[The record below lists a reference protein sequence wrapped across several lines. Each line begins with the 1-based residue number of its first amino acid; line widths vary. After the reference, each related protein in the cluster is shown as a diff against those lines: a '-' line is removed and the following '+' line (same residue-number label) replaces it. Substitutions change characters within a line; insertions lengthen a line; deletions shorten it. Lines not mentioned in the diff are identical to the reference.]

1 MRKVF
6 KMNQKDLKIIAHLRK
21 DARIPLTKL
30 SRKTNIPVST
40 IFDRLK
46 AKEKDVI
53 VKHTSLLDF
62 NKLGFHTRANIA
74 VRVEREDKETLKEHL
89 LKNSSVN
96 SVCRINNGYDF
107 MIEGVFKQIKDMEEF
122 IDSLEQRFK
131 ILDKKTF
138 FIIEDLKKEEFMS
151 DPQMM
156 F

>member
-1 MRKVF
+1 
-6 KMNQKDLKIIAHLRK
+6 MNPKDLKIIAYLRK
-21 DARIPLTKL
+21 DARIPLTRL

-46 AKEKDVI
+46 AKEEDVI

-62 NKLGFHTRANIA
+62 GKLGYYTRANIA
-74 VRVEREDKETLKEHL
+74 LRVDRDDKDKLKEHL
-89 LKNSSVN
+89 LKNPSVN

-122 IDSLEQRFK
+122 LDQLENRFK

>member
-1 MRKVF
+1 MHP
-6 KMNQKDLKIIAHLRK
+6 KDLKIIAFLRK

-30 SRKTNIPVST
+30 SKKTHIPVST

-46 AKEKDVI
+46 AKERDVI

-62 NKLGFHTRANIA
+62 NKLGYHTRANIA
-74 VRVEREDKETLKEHL
+74 VRVERDDKDKLKDHL
-89 LKNSSVN
+89 LKNASVN

-122 IDSLEQRFK
+122 FDVLENKFR
-131 ILDKKTF
+131 ILEKKTF

-151 DPQMM
+151 DSNLI
-156 F
+156 

>member
-1 MRKVF
+1 
-6 KMNQKDLKIIAHLRK
+6 MNPKDLKIIAYLRK
-21 DARIPLTKL
+21 DARIPLTRL

-62 NKLGFHTRANIA
+62 GKLGYHTRANIA
-74 VRVEREDKETLKEHL
+74 VRVDREDKDKLKEHL
-89 LKNSSVN
+89 LKNPLVN
-96 SVCRINNGYDF
+96 SVYRINNGYDF

-122 IDSLEQRFK
+122 IDTLEQRFK

-138 FIIEDLKKEEFMS
+138 FIIEDLKKEEFMA

>member
-1 MRKVF
+1 
-6 KMNQKDLKIIAHLRK
+6 MNPKDLKIIAHLRK
-21 DARIPLTKL
+21 DARIPLTRL

-46 AKEKDVI
+46 AKEEDVI
-53 VKHTSLLDF
+53 VKHTTLLDF
-62 NKLGFHTRANIA
+62 SKLGYHTRANIA
-74 VRVEREDKETLKEHL
+74 VRVEREDKDSLKEHL
-89 LKNSSVN
+89 LKNPSVN

-122 IDSLEQRFK
+122 LDNLENRFK
-131 ILDKKTF
+131 IVDKKTF
-138 FIIEDLKKEEFMS
+138 FIIEDLKKEEFMA